1 MKYITWTSLI
11 VGLWAVGMMEQY
23 GLALYWLVIV
33 CAAAAVL
40 SVKAQERRERQQRHK
55 VKYIRYGKGGRA
67 A

>member
-1 MKYITWTSLI
+1 MKYITWTSLL

-33 CAAAAVL
+33 CAAAAVV
-40 SVKAQERRERQQRHK
+40 SVRVQAKRARAQEKKDKIYTHK
-55 VKYIRYGKGGRA
+55 EGKA